1 MQILNQGPFTQNFGM
16 QEEKERK
23 VLGNF
28 FTPKNTPPKVKNS
41 KLDKRLI
48 FWDTLQLYLAI
59 YQSLAGHLHFA
70 ISNQLSLASNL
81 CISQLEI
88 KLQKSLSLA
97 ISGNHQPVITS
108 NPLHSLA
115 IPGNSQHSQNPLPH
129 YHYSW
134 VPALFSLLCAYS
146 TSATGLQLL
155 NLLSHV
161 TCYWLHRQN

>member
-115 IPGNSQHSQNPLPH
+115 IPSNPWQFLAFPEPPPPLP
-129 YHYSW
+129 
-134 VPALFSLLCAYS
+134 
-146 TSATGLQLL
+146 LQLGPSPVQPTL
-155 NLLSHV
+155 CLQHK
-161 TCYWLHRQN
+161 CHRAKTFELAI